1 MQKTDIQMTFIP
13 SFIFYFIFGFLDLP
27 ASYFTMKISLKSIK
41 LQMEDSKE
49 DTIHF
54 IGINNHTSSCIKTPM
69 AVIAFFFYYG
79 AYFLL

>member
-1 MQKTDIQMTFIP
+1 MQKTDIQMTFIS
-13 SFIFYFIFGFLDLP
+13 SFIYFIFGFLDLP

-69 AVIAFFFYYG
+69 AVIAFFFHYG